1 MPRQMR
7 RQREFEAW
15 RESPVARV
23 VERVAVGYLRLVMRQ
38 GDNKGSALDTPHRED
53 IVVACPIFGHPPPN
67 VGECKGK
74 CVFFFLRKSR

>member
-15 RESPVARV
+15 RESPEARV
-23 VERVAVGYLRLVMRQ
+23 AKVAVEYLRLVVMRR
-38 GDNKGSALDTPHRED
+38 DNKVSALDTLHRED